1 MCKVARRSQA
11 IKPVFIEFGRSMRK
25 IILTCLTFIVWH
37 CSAEYYSQYGQ
48 DELINKQFIKNK
60 KNGFFVDIG
69 AHDGFTY
76 SNTYFFEKELNW
88 RGICFEPLSKPFQE
102 LLKFRHN
109 SICLNACVSS
119 MNGEL
124 EFIEAEGYSEMLS
137 GIVSTYHPLHL
148 ARLKREITQYGGNYR
163 IIKIPSM
170 RFNDIMVTYKINK
183 INFLSI
189 DTEGS
194 ELEILKS
201 IDFNAITIDIIAVEN
216 NYQVKEI
223 RLLLES
229 KGYRFVVHQGDEIY
243 VKTSLY

>member
-1 MCKVARRSQA
+1 MCKIARRSQA

-48 DELINKQFIKNK
+48 DKFINEQFINNK

-69 AHDGFTY
+69 AHDGQTY
-76 SNTYFFEKELNW
+76 SNTYFFEKKLDW
-88 RGICFEPLSKPFQE
+88 HGICFEPLPKPFQE
-102 LLKFRHN
+102 LSKCRSN

-119 MNGEL
+119 TEGNI
-124 EFIEAEGYSEMLS
+124 EFIEVEGYSEMLS
-137 GIVSTYHPLHL
+137 GIVGTYHPLHL

-163 IIKIPSM
+163 IIKIPSI
-170 RFNDIMVTYKINK
+170 RFNDTMTAYNISKID
-183 INFLSI
+183 FLSI

-201 IDFNAITIDIIAVEN
+201 INFETVIINIIAVEN

-229 KGYRFVVHQGDEIY
+229 KGYRFVIHRGDEIY
-243 VKTSLY
+243 VRSHIY